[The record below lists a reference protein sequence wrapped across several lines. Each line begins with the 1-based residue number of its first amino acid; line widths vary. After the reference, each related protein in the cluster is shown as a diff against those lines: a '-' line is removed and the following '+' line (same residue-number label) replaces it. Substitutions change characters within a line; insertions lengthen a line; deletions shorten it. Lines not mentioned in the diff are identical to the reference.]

1 MTTASPPTPGPDA
14 PAAGPAPTGAAV
26 ARPGATWWLGVTAV
40 LLVLGA
46 ALPLWI
52 AWRSGALSI
61 PRSDDWS
68 YLTTLFRWTEGGGL
82 DFNRWVSMTLVGQ
95 LVLAAPVALAA
106 PDSIAAVRFEVALLG
121 IGGLLATVWLGVQ
134 VLGRRGPALLIAA
147 TIALG
152 PLWGPLAAT
161 YMTDVPTFAVQTLAA
176 AIAVVGLRRPERRTV
191 ALVAAVAVGFVGIS
205 IRQYAVVPVGAT
217 LIAYALVARRD
228 GDRRLARTVL
238 ATGAAVVLATV
249 LLLLWWRGIP
259 NPLTNAPIRPSLG
272 SLREALARGIG
283 YARLAG
289 LLLLPVIVWAG
300 PGRTL
305 RRAWSTSRRAT
316 VLVAGIG
323 AAALAFGFA
332 ALGEDAFVGNYV
344 HPRGVLG
351 DDVVAGFRPELM
363 PGPLWALVVLA
374 GSLGAILLGLAAVP
388 WLTRLPARVR
398 ARDVASIDPVV
409 LTFGLTLGGLW
420 CAYLV
425 TDTLQINRFPI
436 FDRYALG
443 GLPLIA
449 VLLLRGA
456 EDASAGG
463 VPPDATVRR
472 ITTAGALG
480 LLALTGL
487 VFTIDAARYDATRW
501 AVGRA
506 TVAAGYPLRD
516 IDGGF
521 EWVNWHNGISPPIA
535 NTVAERRRDRRR
547 LLAGRCV
554 TVVVDPPRLP
564 SPDRLVAKRR
574 YTSPLRSPV
583 WIVALRNDRTC
594 AVPPAVP

>member
-1 MTTASPPTPGPDA
+1 MTTASPPESGPGAPPVTARTGPDA
-14 PAAGPAPTGAAV
+14 G
-26 ARPGATWWLGVTAV
+26 WWLGASAV

-46 ALPLWI
+46 VVPLAI

-68 YLTTLFRWTEGGGL
+68 YLTTVFRWTEGGGL

-95 LVLAAPVALAA
+95 LLLAAPVALAA
-106 PDSIAAVRFEVALLG
+106 PGSIAAVRIEVALLG
-121 IGGLLATVWLGVQ
+121 VGGLLATGWLGLQ
-134 VLGRRGPALLIAA
+134 VLGRRGPALLIAV

-191 ALVAAVAVGFVGIS
+191 ALLAAVAVGFVGIS
-205 IRQYAVVPVGAT
+205 IRQYAIVPVGAT
-217 LIAYALVARRD
+217 LLAYALVARRD
-228 GDRRLARTVL
+228 RDRRLLRTVVL
-238 ATGAAVVLATV
+238 TGATVVVATV
-249 LLLLWWRGIP
+249 TLLLWWRGIP
-259 NPLTNAPIRPSLG
+259 NPLANAPIRPSSG
-272 SLREALARGIG
+272 SAREALARSIG
-283 YARLAG
+283 YVRLAG

-300 PGRTL
+300 PVRIA
-305 RRAWSTSRRAT
+305 RRAWTTSRRTAVAVT
-316 VLVAGIG
+316 GIAVAG
-323 AAALAFGFA
+323 LAFGYG
-332 ALGEDAFVGNYV
+332 ALREDAFVGNYV

-351 DDVVAGFRPELM
+351 DDVIAGFRPEIM
-363 PGPLWALVVLA
+363 PGPLWALVVLT
-374 GSLGAILLGLAAVP
+374 GSLGALVLMLAAVP
-388 WLTRLPARVR
+388 WLATVPGRVR
-398 ARDVASIDPVV
+398 SRDLGSIDPIA

-420 CAYLV
+420 CAYLL

-449 VLLLRGA
+449 VLLLRAAETPPPGRAGPHVTARVGA
-456 EDASAGG
+456 
-463 VPPDATVRR
+463 RR
-472 ITTAGALG
+472 VTTAGALV
-480 LLALTGL
+480 LLALLGL
-487 VFTIDAARYDATRW
+487 TFTIDSARYDATRW
-501 AVGRA
+501 RVGED

-521 EWVNWHNGISPPIA
+521 EWVNWHNGSSPPIA
-535 NTVAERRRDRRR
+535 DTVAERQRDRRR

-554 TVVVDPPRLP
+554 TIVVDPPRLP
-564 SPDRLVAKRR
+564 PTDRLVAARR
-574 YTSPLRSPV
+574 YTSPLRPPV

-594 AVPPAVP
+594 AVPPTAP